1 MTSANADKMGSM
13 NIGNLGTFLRGYFE
27 RNRTVYKMGV
37 QKMGVLGGV
46 FTTRT
51 LSIPKIK

>member
-27 RNRTVYKMGV
+27 RNRTVYEMGV
-37 QKMGVLGGV
+37 QKMGFPTEKEIAGMFGV
-46 FTTRT
+46 E
-51 LSIPKIK
+51 I